1 LELLPL
7 VGKTDWDCRSDCS
20 VDSEQCNDTMLDA
33 QTVAVVSKNGAT
45 SFSDSAWALEFEC
58 ESDAAKSGT
67 CAEPESDSDLFGDSE
82 ELSSANE
89 VALPAQHMRVNDL
102 NILMERSHQVL
113 PSQPART
120 QMLLYGAF
128 WA

>member
-1 LELLPL
+1 MPF
-7 VGKTDWDCRSDCS
+7 T
-20 VDSEQCNDTMLDA
+20 QI
-33 QTVAVVSKNGAT
+33 VAVVTKNGAGS
-45 SFSDSAWALEFEC
+45 SFDSALVLKSEC

-67 CAEPESDSDLFGDSE
+67 SAEPESDSDLFGDSE

-89 VALPAQHMRVNDL
+89 VAFPAQHMRVNDL

-120 QMLLYGAF
+120 LILLCGAF